1 MLTSSWT
8 KTVRKDLGGGC
19 YHCYVDVGQR
29 KVVDDKV
36 RCNFYCHAGD
46 CERVL
51 PETGILKDVGQADEG
66 YVLVHTHRKQ
76 FLFFSF
82 F

>member
-1 MLTSSWT
+1 MLTSSRS
-8 KTVRKDLGGGC
+8 KTVRKYFDSGC
-19 YHCYVDVGQR
+19 YHCYIDVGQS
-29 KVVDDKV
+29 KVVHDKV
-36 RCNFYCHAGD
+36 RCNFYCHAGN
-46 CERVL
+46 CESVL

-66 YVLVHTHRKQ
+66 HVLVHTHTKN